1 MQRLVLNE
9 ISDDFE
15 NVDQIIFPKVA
26 ETGAKCGLTIERSEI
41 VQALSQL
48 VAARL
53 AKASRLSPWPGDP
66 SAGELSGMPPMD
78 VVQEDFRT
86 YFYITKA
93 GMDVHLADDDWW
105 PFDDDDDNHL
115 KPGWRLSD

>member
-1 MQRLVLNE
+1 
-9 ISDDFE
+9 
-15 NVDQIIFPKVA
+15 
-26 ETGAKCGLTIERSEI
+26 
-41 VQALSQL
+41 
-48 VAARL
+48 
-53 AKASRLSPWPGDP
+53 
-66 SAGELSGMPPMD
+66 MPPMD

-93 GMDVHLADDDWW
+93 GMDVHLAEDDWW